1 MMYGKIDLTERFPDG
16 TITVTDF
23 KTGSSKTT
31 SVIEKLDDENRLS
44 GMMRQLAMYSY
55 LIRGSEGNDVM
66 ESRLLFLEE
75 DLKNKNALYRT
86 HVQGAQI
93 ELLIRDIADYQNLL
107 TSGEWVD
114 RPCYS
119 KPFGKQTECEY
130 CARMNKILGK

>member
-1 MMYGKIDLTERFPDG
+1 
-16 TITVTDF
+16 VTDF

-31 SVIEKLDDENRLS
+31 GIIEKLDEDGRLS

-55 LIRGSEGNDVM
+55 LIRGAEGKDVT

-86 HVQGAQI
+86 HVSREQI
-93 ELLIRDIADYQNLL
+93 ELLVRDIADYQNLL
-107 TSGEWVD
+107 TTGDWTG
-114 RPCYS
+114 RPCNS
-119 KPFGKQTECEY
+119 KPYGKQTECEH